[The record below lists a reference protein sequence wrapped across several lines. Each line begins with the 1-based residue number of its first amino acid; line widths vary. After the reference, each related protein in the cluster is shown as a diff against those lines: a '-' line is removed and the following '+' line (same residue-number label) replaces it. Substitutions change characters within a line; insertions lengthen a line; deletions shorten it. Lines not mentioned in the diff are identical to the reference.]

1 MKKNLNTQGM
11 RGARM
16 AFFLLSPN
24 LSCKSESCPNRDS
37 TGRAEEQGWGGG
49 EPGWAV
55 APLPVLSGL
64 WVLICK
70 PGWFHESLVGN
81 KAGER

>member
-11 RGARM
+11 RGART

-37 TGRAEEQGWGGG
+37 AGRAERQGWGMSQAGQL
-49 EPGWAV
+49 
-55 APLPVLSGL
+55 PLFWLFQALGPLSL
-64 WVLICK
+64 
-70 PGWFHESLVGN
+70 S
-81 KAGER
+81 

>member
-11 RGARM
+11 REART

-37 TGRAEEQGWGGG
+37 AGRAERQGWGGD

-55 APLPVLSGL
+55 APFLAFPGL
-64 WVLICK
+64 RGPYL
-70 PGWFHESLVGN
+70 
-81 KAGER
+81 